1 MLPEPRPPVNGAYGP
16 FDRHR
21 ARCGPGPGRR
31 LADVGNRGGRGV
43 AFLARRCVPAPMDG
57 PARATIVARAPP
69 QDGARRA
76 PTSAAPPRWSELT
89 TALIVAGDA
98 GIGIVFGAAV
108 AAIALAI
115 AILGCPRGE

>member
-1 MLPEPRPPVNGAYGP
+1 MRAGTHGWAGTGHDRGPSATTRRRPP
-16 FDRHR
+16 R
-21 ARCGPGPGRR
+21 AHQRR
-31 LADVGNRGGRGV
+31 S
-43 AFLARRCVPAPMDG
+43 PAM
-57 PARATIVARAPP
+57 V
-69 QDGARRA
+69 Q
-76 PTSAAPPRWSELT
+76 LT

>member
-1 MLPEPRPPVNGAYGP
+1 MV
-16 FDRHR
+16 
-21 ARCGPGPGRR
+21 
-31 LADVGNRGGRGV
+31 
-43 AFLARRCVPAPMDG
+43 
-57 PARATIVARAPP
+57 
-69 QDGARRA
+69 Q
-76 PTSAAPPRWSELT
+76 LT